1 MLSEVSSVEFL
12 PIYLKGSIRTLQLL
26 HASGISHGGIEPL
39 TIDIDRNQ
47 FLEGSL
53 NTEYAAPEIALG
65 LAIVE
70 HYNIDTAV
78 RLWKESSIG
87 LKCIERWLPHIA
99 EDYTQEGL
107 RSLIG
112 KPIPEQQ
119 SDIWSLGLSYLRIY
133 DSLIDPS
140 SSTRLDMTSF
150 FEILSSMLR
159 LKHRFLP
166 TLTIVSVKTVETIEV
181 AEPVEPVETVA
192 RRTGN
197 WTLAEP
203 IRHGERNKTRRSPRS

>member
-1 MLSEVSSVEFL
+1 MLSDVSSVEFL
-12 PIYLKGSIRTLQLL
+12 PIYLKNSIRALQVV
-26 HASGISHGGIEPL
+26 HASGTSHGGLEPL

-47 FLEGSL
+47 LLEGSL

-78 RLWKESSIG
+78 RLWKDSSIA
-87 LKCIERWLPHIA
+87 LKCIEHWLPHIA
-99 EDYTQEGL
+99 EHYTYDAL

-119 SDIWSLGLSYLRIY
+119 SDIWSLGMSYLRTY
-133 DSLIDPS
+133 DSLVDPS

-150 FEILSSMLR
+150 FELLSPMLQ
-159 LKHRFLP
+159 LKHRSFPLVAME
-166 TLTIVSVKTVETIEV
+166 VSKPMETI
-181 AEPVEPVETVA
+181 EPVETVA

-197 WTLAEP
+197 WTLSEP

>member
-1 MLSEVSSVEFL
+1 MLSDVSSVEFL
-12 PIYLKGSIRTLQLL
+12 SIYLKGSIQALQVL
-26 HASGISHGGIEPL
+26 HASGMSHGGLEPL

-47 FLEGSL
+47 LLEGSL

-78 RLWKESSIG
+78 RLWKDSSIG

-119 SDIWSLGLSYLRIY
+119 SDIWSLGMSYLRVY
-133 DSLIDPS
+133 DRLVDPS
-140 SSTRLDMTSF
+140 SSTQLDMTSF
-150 FEILSSMLR
+150 FELVSSMLR
-159 LKHRFLP
+159 LKHRTLP
-166 TLTIVSVKTVETIEV
+166 VSSVEPAKT
-181 AEPVEPVETVA
+181 VEPVETVVVPA

-197 WTLAEP
+197 WMLSEP

>member
-1 MLSEVSSVEFL
+1 M
-12 PIYLKGSIRTLQLL
+12 
-26 HASGISHGGIEPL
+26 SHGGLEPL

-47 FLEGSL
+47 LLEGSL

-78 RLWKESSIG
+78 RLWKDSSIG

-119 SDIWSLGLSYLRIY
+119 SDIWSLGMSYLRVY
-133 DSLIDPS
+133 DRLVDPS
-140 SSTRLDMTSF
+140 SSTQFDMTSF
-150 FEILSSMLR
+150 FELVSSMLR
-159 LKHRFLP
+159 LKHRTLP
-166 TLTIVSVKTVETIEV
+166 VSSVEPAKT
-181 AEPVEPVETVA
+181 VEPVETVVVPA

-197 WTLAEP
+197 WMLSEP

>member
-12 PIYLKGSIRTLQLL
+12 PIYLKGSIQALQVL

-47 FLEGSL
+47 LLEGTL
-53 NTEYAAPEIALG
+53 NTEYAPPEIALG

-87 LKCIERWLPHIA
+87 LKCIEHWLPHIA
-99 EDYTQEGL
+99 EDYTQERL

-140 SSTRLDMTSF
+140 SSTRLDMTWF
-150 FEILSSMLR
+150 FETLSSMLR

-166 TLTIVSVKTVETIEV
+166 TLAIAPVKTVEPVEV
-181 AEPVEPVETVA
+181 AEPVEPVETVV

-197 WTLAEP
+197 WMLTEP